1 MYEDLVSSLDYN
13 IKSIN
18 NILGKKDKYKNLLS
32 ISVNEKHN
40 IEREL
45 KNLSETKELYTNA
58 VDVMYQESIGALQ
71 DTLHTA
77 LQYIMTDKNY
87 SINLILENKRGTKT
101 LDIAITDLDEGFEV
115 GISDGCG
122 QGVRTIISF
131 VLKMYYLLNKGSNI
145 LLLDEKYSALSEH
158 YIPRFMEFMKQM
170 CEEKGLIVVMI
181 THDQRFMPYAD
192 KAYSVNDGY
201 VSIIEDTQYEMVPI
215 NE

>member
-1 MYEDLVSSLDYN
+1 MYQDLISSLDYN
-13 IKSIN
+13 IKAIN
-18 NILGKKDKYKNLLS
+18 NVLNKKDKYNSLLH
-32 ISVNEKHN
+32 ISSNEKSK

-45 KNLSETKELYTNA
+45 NTLSETRDLYTNA
-58 VDVMYQESIGALQ
+58 VDIIYQESIGALQ

-87 SINLILENKRGTKT
+87 SVNLILENKRGVKT

-122 QGVRTIISF
+122 QGVRTIVSF

-158 YIPRFMEFMKQM
+158 YIPRFMEFIKEM
-170 CEEKGLIVVMI
+170 CETKGLIVVMI

-201 VSIIEDTQYEMVPI
+201 VSILEETESATVPI
-215 NE
+215 ND